1 MKRNKL
7 VSIITPSFNSARF
20 IEECILSVIS
30 QTYINWEMLIV
41 DDCSQDNSVDIIS
54 KFSNNE
60 TRIRLFCLEKNV
72 GPAEARNIAIR
83 NASGKYI
90 AFLDSDDIWCSNKL
104 EDQLKFMEKNNVE
117 FSFTSYQCVNENGD
131 DMNKIIKAPK
141 KMTYHSYL
149 KNTIIGCLTVI
160 IDKEK
165 TGHFEMPIIKSSQDM
180 ALWLNIMKKGFTAY
194 GLDINLAKYRIV
206 SSSNTSNKLN
216 AARDVWQVYRKIEKL
231 SVLYSMWCWMNYAYN
246 AIIKRL

>member
-1 MKRNKL
+1 MNKL

-30 QTYINWEMLIV
+30 QTYKNWEMLIV

-60 TRIRLFCLEKNV
+60 TRIRLFRLEKNV

-90 AFLDSDDIWCSNKL
+90 AFLDSDDMWCSNKL
-104 EDQLKFMEKNNVE
+104 EDQLKFMKKNNVE
-117 FSFTSYQCVNENGD
+117 FSFTTYQCVYENGN
-131 DMNKIIKAPK
+131 DMNKIIKAPN

-165 TGHFEMPIIKSSQDM
+165 TGYFEMPNIKSSQDM
-180 ALWLNIMKKGFTAY
+180 ALWLYLMKKGFTAY

-216 AARDVWQVYRKIEKL
+216 AVKDVWKVYREIEKL
-231 SVLYSMWCWMNYAYN
+231 SVLYSIWCWINYAYN

>member
-1 MKRNKL
+1 MNKL

-30 QTYINWEMLIV
+30 QTYKNWEMLIV

-60 TRIRLFCLEKNV
+60 TRIRLFRLEKNV

-90 AFLDSDDIWCSNKL
+90 AFLDSDDMWCSNKL
-104 EDQLKFMEKNNVE
+104 EDQLKFMKKNNVE
-117 FSFTSYQCVNENGD
+117 FSFTTYQCVYENGN
-131 DMNKIIKAPK
+131 DMNKIIKAPN

-165 TGHFEMPIIKSSQDM
+165 TGYFEMPNIKSSQDM
-180 ALWLNIMKKGFTAY
+180 ALWLYFMKKGISAY

-216 AARDVWQVYRKIEKL
+216 AVKDVWKVYREIEKL
-231 SVLYSMWCWMNYAYN
+231 SVLYSIWCWINYAYN

>member
-1 MKRNKL
+1 MNKL

-30 QTYINWEMLIV
+30 QTYKNWEMLIV

-60 TRIRLFCLEKNV
+60 TRIRLFRLEKNV

-90 AFLDSDDIWCSNKL
+90 AFLDSDDMWCSNKL
-104 EDQLKFMEKNNVE
+104 EDQLKFMKKNNVE
-117 FSFTSYQCVNENGD
+117 FSFTTYQCVYENGN
-131 DMNKIIKAPK
+131 DMNKIIKAPN

-165 TGHFEMPIIKSSQDM
+165 TGYFEMPNIKSSQDM
-180 ALWLNIMKKGFTAY
+180 ALWLYLMKKGFTAY

-206 SSSNTSNKLN
+206 SISNTSNKLN
-216 AARDVWQVYRKIEKL
+216 AVKDVWQVYRKIEKL
-231 SVLYSMWCWMNYAYN
+231 SVLYSMWCWINYACN